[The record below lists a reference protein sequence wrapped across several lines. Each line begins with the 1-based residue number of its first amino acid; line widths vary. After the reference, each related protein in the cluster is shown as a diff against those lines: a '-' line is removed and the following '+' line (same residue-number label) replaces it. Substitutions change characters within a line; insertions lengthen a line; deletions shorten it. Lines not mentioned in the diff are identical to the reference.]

1 MKLKK
6 LYSLR
11 KDFTII
17 GLTGRVGSGCSEI
30 AKWLSTEDF
39 NTDILKSVKIN
50 STKAEEIK
58 FKICCDYLS
67 HPNNWKPFHVI
78 YYKDV
83 LLLHLFHQGINEGD
97 NNIDTSIEKIIE
109 IIFQNGEN

>member
-30 AKWLSTEDF
+30 AKWLSSENF
-39 NTDILKSVKIN
+39 NNDILNSVKKN
-50 STKAEEIK
+50 SLEAEEIK
-58 FKICCDYLS
+58 LAL
-67 HPNNWKPFHVI
+67 V
-78 YYKDV
+78 
-83 LLLHLFHQGINEGD
+83 
-97 NNIDTSIEKIIE
+97 
-109 IIFQNGEN
+109 